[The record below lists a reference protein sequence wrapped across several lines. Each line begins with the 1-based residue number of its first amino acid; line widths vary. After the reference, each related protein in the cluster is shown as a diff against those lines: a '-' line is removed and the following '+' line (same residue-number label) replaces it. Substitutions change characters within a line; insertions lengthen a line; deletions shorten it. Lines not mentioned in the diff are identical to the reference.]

1 MQDLGG
7 NRAEEQAAQGAVAAG
22 GHDQK
27 IGSVVF
33 DKVVD
38 YVGWLALPD
47 DLLVGFTGQI
57 ICGEVAQ
64 FCFVGGLDV
73 GRNQYVEGTQISVK
87 GDRHLVGMEKG
98 DGAVVEVRELD
109 D

>member
-27 IGSVVF
+27 IGAVVF

-38 YVGWLALPD
+38 YVGWLALPH
-47 DLLVGFTGQI
+47 DLLMGFPGQI
-57 ICGEVAQ
+57 IGGEVAQ
-64 FCFVGGLDV
+64 LCFVGSLDV
-73 GRNQYVEGTQISVK
+73 GRNQYVEGPQISVK
-87 GDRHLVGMEKG
+87 GDRHLVGMQQG
-98 DGAVVEVRELD
+98 DGAVVEMRELD